1 MSESDPLATPG
12 AGAVGTAKRDLRL
25 RVLSARRARSEA
37 DRRALDAALVDA
49 VAGWL
54 DTRSPMTVAAYAP
67 MPGEPGG
74 VDLPG
79 RLAGHA
85 GRLLLPVL
93 RPDNDLDWAAYQ
105 GDLAQAGRGLREPP
119 GDRSGVDAVAT
130 AGLVIVPAVAVDTA
144 GTRLGRGGGS
154 YDRALARVARGSTV
168 LALLY
173 PGELVDRVP
182 SLAHDHPVHGVVIEG
197 RVTMVGAGA

>member
-1 MSESDPLATPG
+1 MLTQCVDLTHLVRARRMSESDPLAPPG
-12 AGAVGTAKRDLRL
+12 TAVAGAAKRDVRV
-25 RVLSARRARSEA
+25 RVLSARRARSAA

-54 DTRSPMTVAAYAP
+54 DARSPMIVAAYAP

-79 RLAGHA
+79 RLARHV

-105 GDLAQAGRGLREPP
+105 GDLVQAGRGLREP
-119 GDRSGVDAVAT
+119 
-130 AGLVIVPAVAVDTA
+130 
-144 GTRLGRGGGS
+144 
-154 YDRALARVARGSTV
+154 
-168 LALLY
+168 
-173 PGELVDRVP
+173 
-182 SLAHDHPVHGVVIEG
+182 
-197 RVTMVGAGA
+197 